1 MLGGFSGGFLGF
13 GWQAQFGSS
22 LMSKKG
28 NLSAFPLKTL
38 ANLDATHHCISNR
51 ALIY

>member
-28 NLSAFPLKTL
+28 NLSVFPLRTL
-38 ANLDATHHCISNR
+38 ATLGLQLTIAFR
-51 ALIY
+51 FKL

>member
-22 LMSKKG
+22 LMSKG
-28 NLSAFPLKTL
+28 AICQHF
-38 ANLDATHHCISNR
+38 H
-51 ALIY
+51 